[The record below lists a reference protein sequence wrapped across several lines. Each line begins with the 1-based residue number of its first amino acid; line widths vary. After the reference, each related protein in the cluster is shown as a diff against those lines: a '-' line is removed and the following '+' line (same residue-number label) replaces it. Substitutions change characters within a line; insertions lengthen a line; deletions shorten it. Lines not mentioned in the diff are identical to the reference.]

1 MGIPRSRTGLAV
13 AFALAAAQ
21 QAAAQDCLFL
31 VQQTTEPGLHVVSA
45 QFFQGSLPAGAT
57 RVSSIWADVGFEIS
71 EVIGQTGSPIAFAG
85 FNPAFRSS
93 LFGDPVTR
101 DGDATTA
108 ARFQGFQPPEALG
121 GSPDPSDPLYVASF
135 RYDGPLEFLDIEIV
149 GQNTALFDG
158 PTLPFGAVELYQ
170 DAAGNRGR
178 LSFAAFPAFG
188 IVDTANLADFI
199 VIPAPTSFAIAP
211 LVLVATRRSRK
222 ET

>member
-1 MGIPRSRTGLAV
+1 MRTPRSRAGLAV
-13 AFALAAAQ
+13 AVTLVVSQHAI
-21 QAAAQDCLFL
+21 AQDCLFL
-31 VQQTTEPGLHVVSA
+31 VQQTSEPGLHVVSA

-85 FNPAFRSS
+85 FNPAFRSA
-93 LFGDPVTR
+93 LFGDPVTQ
-101 DGDATTA
+101 DGDATTP
-108 ARFQGFQPPEALG
+108 ARFQGFQPPESLG

-135 RYDGPLEFLDIEIV
+135 RYNGPLEFLDIEIV

-170 DAAGNRGR
+170 DAAGNSGR

-199 VIPAPTSFAIAP
+199 VIPAPAP
-211 LVLVATRRSRK
+211 LTLVPLALTATRRRRN
-222 ET
+222 

>member
-1 MGIPRSRTGLAV
+1 MRTPRSRAGLAV
-13 AFALAAAQ
+13 AVTLVVSQHAI
-21 QAAAQDCLFL
+21 AQDCLFL
-31 VQQTTEPGLHVVSA
+31 VQQTSEPGLHVVSA

-85 FNPAFRSS
+85 FNPAFRSA

-101 DGDATTA
+101 DGDTSTP

-121 GSPDPSDPLYVASF
+121 GAPDPSDPLYVASF

-170 DAAGNRGR
+170 DAAGNSGR

-199 VIPAPTSFAIAP
+199 VIPAPAP
-211 LVLVATRRSRK
+211 LTLVPLALTATRRRRN
-222 ET
+222 